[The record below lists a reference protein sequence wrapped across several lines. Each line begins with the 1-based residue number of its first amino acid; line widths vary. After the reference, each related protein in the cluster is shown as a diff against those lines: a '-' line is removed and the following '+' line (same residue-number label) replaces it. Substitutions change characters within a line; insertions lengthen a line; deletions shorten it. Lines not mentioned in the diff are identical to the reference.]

1 VTLGQAGAQDGAD
14 RAAGGVVMPAEVL
27 GQAADQVEAV
37 AALGRLLARA
47 AVTDDRPLG
56 GSLIGDC
63 YPDAEQPPGD
73 LHDDEPAGLPESVCS
88 SALVNNSDNGVA
100 RKPS

>member
-1 VTLGQAGAQDGAD
+1 
-14 RAAGGVVMPAEVL
+14 MPAEVL

-37 AALGRLLARA
+37 AALGGLLARA

-73 LHDDEPAGLPESVCS
+73 LDDDEPAGLPRV
-88 SALVNNSDNGVA
+88 GVQQ
-100 RKPS
+100 RVGEQLRYNDDGVVTER